1 MPNAILVINAGSSS
15 IKSSLFAYQTDAE
28 TLPMIY
34 HGAVTGIGT
43 AAHFEVKDAQHH
55 CLVQQPLTTADH
67 DSALAILLNWF
78 DQQDKT
84 LRLTAVGHRVV
95 HGGVLFKAP
104 VIIDASVLEQLEQLI
119 PLAPLHQPH
128 NLTPIKWLQQQKPH
142 LPQIACFDTAFHATQ
157 PATAQLFA
165 LPRILTETGIKR
177 YGFHGLSYEY
187 IARVLPNFMEPLPE
201 RVIVAHLGNGASMA
215 ALKQG
220 RSIATTMSFTPLDGL
235 PMGTRCGAIDAGVI
249 LHLLNQ
255 GMDLDTLTHLLYHRA
270 GLLGISDISS
280 DMQTLLQSDSPQA
293 SEAIELFVYRL
304 GRELGSLVAALGGL
318 DALVFTAGIGE
329 NSHLIRTKICANAQW
344 LRIKLNQPA
353 NQQHQSLISTPDSL
367 ISVWVIPTDE
377 EKMIAQH
384 THAMLK
390 TGCEPK

>member
-1 MPNAILVINAGSSS
+1 
-15 IKSSLFAYQTDAE
+15 
-28 TLPMIY
+28 MIY
-34 HGAVTGIGT
+34 HGTVTGIGT
-43 AAHFEVKDAQHH
+43 AAHFVVKDAQHH
-55 CLVQQPLTTADH
+55 GLVQQPLTAADH
-67 DSALAILLNWF
+67 ESAFSMLLNWF
-78 DQQDKT
+78 DQHDEAF
-84 LRLTAVGHRVV
+84 RLIAVGHRVV
-95 HGGVLFKAP
+95 HGGILFKAP
-104 VIIDASVLEQLEQLI
+104 VIIDALVFAQLEQLI

-128 NLTPIKWLQQQKPH
+128 NLTPIKWLQQQKPQ

-157 PATAQLFA
+157 PAIAQLFA
-165 LPRILTETGIKR
+165 LPRALTETGIKR

-187 IARVLPNFMEPLPE
+187 IARVLPDFIGQLPE

-220 RSIATTMSFTPLDGL
+220 RSLATTMSFTALDGL

-249 LHLLNQ
+249 LHLLNN
-255 GMDLDTLTHLLYHRA
+255 GMNLDTLTHLLYHRS
-270 GLLGISDISS
+270 GLLGVSDISS

-293 SEAIELFVYRL
+293 SEAIELFIYRL

-344 LRIKLNQPA
+344 LGIKLDEPA
-353 NQQHQSLISTPDSL
+353 NQQHHSRISTPDSL
-367 ISVWVIPTDE
+367 VSVWIIPTDE

-384 THAMLK
+384 AHALLK